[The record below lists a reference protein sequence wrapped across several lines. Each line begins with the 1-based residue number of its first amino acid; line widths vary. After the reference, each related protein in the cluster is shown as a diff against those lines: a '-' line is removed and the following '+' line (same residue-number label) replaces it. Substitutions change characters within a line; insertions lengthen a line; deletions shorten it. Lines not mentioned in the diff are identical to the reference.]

1 LLEARAN
8 RLASQR
14 HTKDRAQ
21 GQGQAAAAGKGK
33 GKGKVCGR
41 SERVEGGKDGGA
53 AGKVNGGPL
62 LRVAGSLAV
71 TRALGDMYLK
81 HRR

>member
-1 LLEARAN
+1 
-8 RLASQR
+8 
-14 HTKDRAQ
+14 
-21 GQGQAAAAGKGK
+21 
-33 GKGKVCGR
+33 VYGR
-41 SERVEGGKDGGA
+41 SERADGGKGGGA
-53 AGKVNGGPL
+53 AGKVNSGPL